1 MLLVPLPVGRAFNF
15 RNKPSNYE
23 HLSCSMCIDFLF
35 STQAKSRKNTG
46 KLYTMGEVVRLNP
59 CPYILSA
66 FEKFQSIFFAQ
77 SAWHKFTR

>member
-46 KLYTMGEVVRLNP
+46 KLYTMERW
-59 CPYILSA
+59 YA
-66 FEKFQSIFFAQ
+66 
-77 SAWHKFTR
+77 